1 MIYVHF
7 TNLKDA
13 VAIKKSGV
21 LWKSSYIEGIF
32 AVAKGGFSSPGVQQ
46 SKLGRV
52 SNRNVA
58 VVFKTEVLPD
68 AAFPEEVV
76 WHDLEDIPIK
86 VISIVNLDQLERSG
100 FLDESQPIDP
110 EFDQLSI
117 PLHPAFSWFPD
128 RDWTR
133 MPKGTKPWIPGR
145 DNEKYKKAHAMFA
158 AEASIEE
165 ISDFWNSF
173 K

>member
-100 FLDESQPIDP
+100 FLDESLPIDP

-117 PLHPAFSWFPD
+117 PLHPAFSWVFQRETGQECQKEPS
-128 RDWTR
+128 RGSREETMR
-133 MPKGTKPWIPGR
+133 NTKRLTPCLQRKPQ
-145 DNEKYKKAHAMFA
+145 
-158 AEASIEE
+158 
-165 ISDFWNSF
+165 
-173 K
+173 